1 MEKSVMNR
9 QVKKQAFNPY
19 LPNYEYVPDGEPYVF
34 GRRIYVYGSHDKFN
48 GDKFCPGDYV
58 CWSAPI
64 TDLGDWKYE
73 GVIYRKTQDPK
84 NKNGASNLNAPDV
97 QLGPDERYYLYYV
110 ASRLT
115 VISVAVSDHPE
126 GPFEFYGYVRYS
138 DGVLYGEKRTD
149 AYNFD
154 PAVFM
159 DEDES
164 IWLYSGFAPK
174 KGMLRTIM
182 GMRGKLD
189 GAYGMELE
197 KDMLTIKGK
206 PRVVAP
212 GPLISPGTDFEGH
225 AFYEASSMRKIQGKY
240 YFVYSSEL
248 SHELCY
254 ALGESPLGPFRYGGT
269 LISIGDIGLNGN
281 TETKNY
287 LGNTHGGMV
296 KIQNQW
302 YIFYHRQ
309 TNRQK
314 CCRQG
319 CAEKITILPNGLIP
333 QAEMTSCGLNQVPLV
348 GTGCYEAR
356 IACHLMSD
364 KGACF
369 YKKTH
374 EKDKQEIHPY
384 FTQSGEDREE
394 IGDQY
399 IANMKDGS
407 MAGYKYFSFWFPV
420 RIAVTVRGKG
430 SGIMEVRTEP
440 AGNPVA
446 EITLSDSESWNK
458 FSANTVAALEGTQA
472 LYFTYRGTGTFDF
485 KNFIL
490 ETE

>member
-1 MEKSVMNR
+1 MNGK
-9 QVKKQAFNPY
+9 VKKQAFNPY

-34 GRRIYVYGSHDKFN
+34 GERVYLYGSHDKFN
-48 GDKFCPGDYV
+48 GDEFCPGDYV

-84 NKNGASNLNAPDV
+84 NKNGTSNLNAPDV
-97 QLGPDERYYLYYV
+97 QLGPDGRYYLYYV

-115 VISVAVSDHPE
+115 VISVAVSENPE

-138 DGVLYGEKRTD
+138 NGVLYGEKRTD

-154 PAVFM
+154 PAIFM
-159 DEDES
+159 DEDKS

-174 KGMLRTIM
+174 KGILHTVM

-197 KDMLTIKGK
+197 KDMITLKSE
-206 PRVVAP
+206 PRVIVP
-212 GPLISPGTDFEGH
+212 GPLLSSGTDFENH

-281 TETKNY
+281 AEAKNY

-296 KIQNQW
+296 KIQDQW

-319 CAEKITILPNGLIP
+319 CAEKIMILPNGMIP
-333 QAEMTSCGLNQVPLV
+333 QAEMTSCGLNQGPLEGV
-348 GTGCYEAR
+348 GEYEAR
-356 IACHLMSD
+356 IACNLMSE
-364 KGACF
+364 KGAYF

-374 EKDKQEIHPY
+374 EKDKGEIHPY
-384 FTQSGEDREE
+384 FTQSGEDREKN
-394 IGDQY
+394 GDQY

-407 MAGYKYFSFWFPV
+407 MAGYKYFSFLVPV
-420 RIAVTVRGKG
+420 RVAVTVRGKG
-430 SGIMEVRTEP
+430 NGIMEVRTDLE
-440 AGNPVA
+440 GNPVVK
-446 EITLSDSESWNK
+446 IPLSSSGTWNR
-458 FSANTVAALEGTQA
+458 FSVNTVANLEGTKA
-472 LYFTYRGTGTFDF
+472 LYFTYRGTGRFDF

-490 ETE
+490 EAE